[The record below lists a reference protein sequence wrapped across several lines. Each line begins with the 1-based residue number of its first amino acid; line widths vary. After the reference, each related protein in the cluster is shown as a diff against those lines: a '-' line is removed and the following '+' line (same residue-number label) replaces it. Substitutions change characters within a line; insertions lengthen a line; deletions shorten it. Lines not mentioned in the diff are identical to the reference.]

1 MLFSALGSL
10 GDRLDAK
17 FLTAYFLP
25 AFVAVLGTIAILVTA
40 LGGERFVEWIEQS
53 DSTQQGLAAL
63 LLVLLTL
70 MVAQLLSA
78 MARPIAQW
86 YAGRALPEPLKHPSI
101 QHQLRA
107 RARARIGVEMVSR
120 GDRLFPHD
128 PTDTEP
134 TAFGNV
140 LAAGVDYPRL
150 IYAMETYHWWP
161 RLLPLLP
168 AYFQDLLRSL
178 ETPMRAMLNLS
189 LVSVYLGCLAAVFLG
204 LAQSH
209 WITTVVSLVVGLL
222 IAQFF
227 YRAAIAQA
235 AELVRNIWV
244 GFDLYRYEILK
255 QMNEEVPTTLEA
267 ERELW
272 QRLTQRLRAL
282 EEPVTMARTEDD
294 ASASQ
299 ANT

>member
-25 AFVAVLGTIAILVTA
+25 AFVAVLGTIVILVTA
-40 LGGERFVEWIEQS
+40 LGGARFVERIEQY
-53 DSTQQGLAAL
+53 DSTQQGLLAL
-63 LLVLLTL
+63 LLVLLTV

-78 MARPIAQW
+78 MARPIAQGF
-86 YAGRALPEPLKHPSI
+86 AGHALPELVKHPSI

-107 RARARIGVEMVSR
+107 RARARIGPEMASR
-120 GDRLFPHD
+120 GDRLFPHN
-128 PTDTEP
+128 PTETEP

-168 AYFQDLLRSL
+168 GSFQDLLRSL

-204 LAQSH
+204 LAQAH
-209 WITTVVSLVVGLL
+209 WITTVVSLVVSLL
-222 IAQFF
+222 VANFL
-227 YRAAIAQA
+227 YRAAIAQGT
-235 AELVRNIWV
+235 ELVRTI
-244 GFDLYRYEILK
+244 
-255 QMNEEVPTTLEA
+255 
-267 ERELW
+267 ERGV
-272 QRLTQRLRAL
+272 AND
-282 EEPVTMARTEDD
+282 AGGRT
-294 ASASQ
+294 
-299 ANT
+299 